1 MLSLCMTEKA
11 ALAAM
16 DRSTVA
22 LTICRKRQANFVCVR
37 CSSSLN
43 SAFSCGNGP
52 GFPTV
57 RLYRNKTHSSDRE
70 RRAGLVLSPVFSIAT
85 NSRQEVADAG
95 DACARPYIPSAQK
108 NHWIRLNSHVK
119 KSSSLATCAR
129 SFLKYFFITPF
140 ACVCHNVVESY
151 ARPSGFTEVRHTHFT
166 TSLLG
171 RTLSHSPL
179 VTHVTLHAVGKSL
192 NEKQKKVFI

>member
-1 MLSLCMTEKA
+1 MLPLCMTEKA

-95 DACARPYIPSAQK
+95 DACARPYIPSAQL
-108 NHWIRLNSHVK
+108 NHWIRLNSHMK

-129 SFLKYFFITPF
+129 SFLKYFFTVI
-140 ACVCHNVVESY
+140 S
-151 ARPSGFTEVRHTHFT
+151 
-166 TSLLG
+166 SLLLHVFAT
-171 RTLSHSPL
+171 TLSNPTRDLQGLRRS
-179 VTHVTLHAVGKSL
+179 VTHISLPVYWVGHFLTLRL
-192 NEKQKKVFI
+192 

>member
-1 MLSLCMTEKA
+1 MTEKA

-95 DACARPYIPSAQK
+95 DACARPYIPSAPLDTAK
-108 NHWIRLNSHVK
+108 FSYEEELIVGDVRAPFSKVLLHGD
-119 KSSSLATCAR
+119 
-129 SFLKYFFITPF
+129 FIAPF
-140 ACVCHNVVESY
+140 ACISHNIVESY

-166 TSLLG
+166 TSSLG